1 MSRSSFTVMVVET
14 FHSEQQTSV
23 SRKSERVSQQTS
35 SSGNHECLFKK
46 MFSWQSIKLLVW
58 RKDGVWTEQ
67 PILDPQRFYIW
78 KTIFHFMVLNRL
90 ERNFSLEIQLI
101 YTLIDRS
108 LSLWYSTM
116 VAATYA
122 LLQLHHSS
130 FLFAKNLDFFL
141 ASVTAKMAASGDPK
155 SRLQNLL
162 DYLGHHRCYIHVFY
176 SLCFKHN

>member
-35 SSGNHECLFKK
+35 SSGNHERLFKK
-46 MFSWQSIKLLVW
+46 IFSWQSIKLLVW
-58 RKDGVWTEQ
+58 RKDGVWTKQ

-108 LSLWYSTM
+108 LSL
-116 VAATYA
+116 
-122 LLQLHHSS
+122 
-130 FLFAKNLDFFL
+130 
-141 ASVTAKMAASGDPK
+141 
-155 SRLQNLL
+155 
-162 DYLGHHRCYIHVFY
+162 
-176 SLCFKHN
+176 